1 MKFNLVVFYFFGL
14 GLISAQLPASESLGQ
29 YPSYKSMSVEQKIN
43 TTRLVKTLKETSRSE
58 YVDGYAR
65 RSVHAKSTGCVRASF
80 QVNSD
85 LDGPHALGLFKSGGQ
100 HDAIIRYSNGSGNS
114 YGDDHSGD
122 TRGMAIKLINSGDK
136 QLIEDPSSPSGNDFI
151 LLSHPKFFL
160 NQSGPTAAFF
170 EKFDAGSISQLA
182 GIPFVIGLDGT
193 KTAAEMLM
201 QHIENPLG
209 ADYWSVTPYQLGVG
223 QSPRVVRY
231 HVQACNEGDYRESA
245 SPSKGKNFLRESIKH
260 TLSAGE
266 VCLSFQ
272 IQDRGKLSQI
282 DNINGYDNWDSNT
295 YPFVEI
301 AKILIPTQHFDSAEH
316 NLACEKL
323 SFNPWHTA
331 PEHAPLGVINAMRGP
346 TYSEMYD
353 LRSDMNSSK

>member
-1 MKFNLVVFYFFGL
+1 MKFNFAVFYLAMSGLFGSQVL
-14 GLISAQLPASESLGQ
+14 ASELAGPELP
-29 YPSYKSMSVEQKIN
+29 YAKMNEEQKLD
-43 TTRLVKTLKETSRSE
+43 TARLIKTLKETSRSE

-65 RSVHAKSTGCVRASF
+65 RSVHAKSTGCVRASVE
-80 QVNSD
+80 VNSG
-85 LDGPHALGLFKSGGQ
+85 LDGSQSVGLFKAGSQ

-122 TRGMAIKLINSGDK
+122 TRGMAIKLINSGGNR
-136 QLIEDPSSPSGNDFI
+136 LIQDPSRPAGNDFI

-160 NQSGPTAAFF
+160 NQSGPTAEFF
-170 EKFDAGSISQLA
+170 EKFDAGGISQLA

-209 ADYWSVTPYQLGVG
+209 ADYWSVTPYQLGAER
-223 QSPRVVRY
+223 SPRVVRY
-231 HVQACNEGDYRESA
+231 HVQPCVEGDYAKSGVA
-245 SPSKGKNFLRESIKH
+245 SEGKNFLREAIKN
-260 TLSAGE
+260 TLNVGE

-272 IQDRGKLSQI
+272 IQDRGELSQI
-282 DNINGYDNWDSNT
+282 DDINGYDNWDAKM

-301 AKILIPTQHFDSAEH
+301 AKIRIPTQHFDSAEQ

-323 SFNPWHTA
+323 SFNPWHTT
-331 PEHAPLGVINAMRGP
+331 PEHAPLGIINAMRGP
-346 TYSEMYD
+346 TYREMYG
-353 LRSDMNSSK
+353 LRSEMNSSK